1 MKKVFYSLQL
11 SLLGVLLPVVVFAQQ
26 QESNPLVP
34 CGGTGQPACTFDHL
48 IVLINNVIKFALFY
62 VAIPIAV
69 AVIVWAGI
77 LIMTSAG
84 NESKISQGRQMIT
97 GVMTGLLIAF
107 TAWLIVETIV
117 NVLFSP

>member
-1 MKKVFYSLQL
+1 MRRKVYSLVL
-11 SLLGVLLPVVVFAQQ
+11 SLGGAVLPLVAFAQD
-26 QESNPLVP
+26 PLVP
-34 CGGTGQPACTFDHL
+34 CGGQGQPSCTFDHL
-48 IVLINNVIKFALFY
+48 IVLINNIIQFALFY